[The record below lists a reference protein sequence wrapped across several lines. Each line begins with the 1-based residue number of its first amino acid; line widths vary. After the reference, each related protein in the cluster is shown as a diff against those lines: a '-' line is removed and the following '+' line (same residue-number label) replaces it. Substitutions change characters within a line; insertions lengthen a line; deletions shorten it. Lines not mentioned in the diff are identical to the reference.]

1 MADYEGLDRRGRYGD
16 TDHGTRIALL
26 EQSTQDIKRE
36 LGAINSNI
44 TRLVWLLV
52 TALVLS
58 VMKFALSGGL
68 V

>member
-1 MADYEGLDRRGRYGD
+1 MSAPAEQRRYPSD
-16 TDHGTRIALL
+16 DHGTRIALL
-26 EQSTQDIKRE
+26 EQSTEDIRRE

-44 TRLVWLLV
+44 SKLVWLLV

-68 V
+68 AI